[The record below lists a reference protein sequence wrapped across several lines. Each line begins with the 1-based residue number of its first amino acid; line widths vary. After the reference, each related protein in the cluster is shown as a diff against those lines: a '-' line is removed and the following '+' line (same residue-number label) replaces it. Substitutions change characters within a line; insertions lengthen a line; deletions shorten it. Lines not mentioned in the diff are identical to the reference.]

1 MKNIVIWL
9 KNWTEKEKVK
19 CISKIFETFESHK
32 SSNPKEDNK
41 NDSVDHV
48 VHGHKPFQWNTFV
61 AGYLPI
67 FWKHPPLRNNVGAS
81 RFWMKKKGEKLRKDI
96 EKKITYDNIVSGPG
110 WSNTSFRSQ
119 KFHFWAYVS
128 SSYFLARSGIETGI
142 SFHARVPAF
151 LHHTIAYR

>member
-9 KNWTEKEKVK
+9 KNWTEREKVK

-61 AGYLPI
+61 AGFLPI
-67 FWKHPPLRNNVGAS
+67 FWKHPTSPPLRNDVGAS
-81 RFWMKKKGEKLRKDI
+81 RFWKKQKGEKLRKDFKKKTF
-96 EKKITYDNIVSGPG
+96 EKKKKIPPTCTTLLLVL
-110 WSNTSFRSQ
+110 SNTSI
-119 KFHFWAYVS
+119 H
-128 SSYFLARSGIETGI
+128 
-142 SFHARVPAF
+142 RVPAR
-151 LHHTIAYR
+151 TR